1 MARSKKSVPPPPLST
16 STSTPAP
23 VDTEALSSIEAV
35 TDAEGQFVDSA
46 LGRSTVPSNNNSNS
60 NNNSGDRSVTIP
72 GEESIITASR
82 TSGLDFGSI
91 KQRIAGAIDH
101 AVHPKDG
108 SETSISKR
116 Q

>member
-1 MARSKKSVPPPPLST
+1 MARPKKSVPPLST

-46 LGRSTVPSNNNSNS
+46 LGRSTVPSNNDSNNN
-60 NNNSGDRSVTIP
+60 NNNSGEGSVTIP

>member
-1 MARSKKSVPPPPLST
+1 
-16 STSTPAP
+16 
-23 VDTEALSSIEAV
+23 
-35 TDAEGQFVDSA
+35 
-46 LGRSTVPSNNNSNS
+46 
-60 NNNSGDRSVTIP
+60 VTIP